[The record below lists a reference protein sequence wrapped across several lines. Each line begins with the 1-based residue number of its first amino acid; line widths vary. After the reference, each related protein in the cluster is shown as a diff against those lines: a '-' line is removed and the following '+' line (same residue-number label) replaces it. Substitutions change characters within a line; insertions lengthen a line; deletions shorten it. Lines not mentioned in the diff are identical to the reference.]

1 MHNKC
6 EGNITQRRVIAVFK
20 HLLNE
25 DLPQPPLS
33 CQFADD
39 NEFPAA
45 GSSLPMGSISTNV
58 GRRRYRKWR
67 RQIRRPPGEE
77 KWCQSGIR
85 HGGAEGCLKNCPRAP
100 ARRLPL
106 ISNDINLSSCVLP
119 THFFFL
125 LRMGKRSKE
134 MSWVWPREGRGR
146 WFARQRSRKLVQ
158 SGCRKGCIEYNFF
171 VPNSPQLFPLPTV
184 MLSHCHCR

>member
-1 MHNKC
+1 MKTS
-6 EGNITQRRVIAVFK
+6 NI
-20 HLLNE
+20 
-25 DLPQPPLS
+25 PQPPLF

-119 THFFFL
+119 THFFSF
-125 LRMGKRSKE
+125 SE
-134 MSWVWPREGRGR
+134 WGRG
-146 WFARQRSRKLVQ
+146 QRKWV
-158 SGCRKGCIEYNFF
+158 GCGPGGREDVDLRAKEAGSWSKAAAGRA
-171 VPNSPQLFPLPTV
+171 V
-184 MLSHCHCR
+184 